1 MNQPFFYGNQGYSFE
16 RLPRK
21 LITIELNALSSLF
34 EKYVLF
40 EPLIIDKLSDIYI
53 DSFITNKINTTSTND
68 SVFIMDVSEFS
79 IKAIS
84 NDAKYNNKIIIP
96 NNGGD
101 SAETTTI
108 GHRSGKFNY
117 VASINPTTLSELNI
131 QLKTNNDGAIGG
143 AFGSDPDS
151 QAFVTFMFVA
161 RD

>member
-1 MNQPFFYGNQGYSFE
+1 MNQPFFFGNQGYSFE

-21 LITIELNALSSLF
+21 LITIELDATSNSF
-34 EKYVLF
+34 NRYVLF

-53 DSFITNKINTTSTND
+53 DSFITNKINATSSND

-96 NNGGD
+96 NNGADG
-101 SAETTTI
+101 AETTTI

-131 QLKTNNDGAIGG
+131 QLKSQDEGVIG
-143 AFGSDPDS
+143 DDVDS

>member
-1 MNQPFFYGNQGYSFE
+1 MNQPVFFGNQGYSFE

-21 LITIELNALSSLF
+21 LITIELDATSNSF
-34 EKYVLF
+34 NRYVLF

-53 DSFITNKINTTSTND
+53 DSFITNKINATSSND

-96 NNGGD
+96 NNGGNAQAD
-101 SAETTTI
+101 TTI

-131 QLKTNNDGAIGG
+131 QLKSHDEGAIGDD
-143 AFGSDPDS
+143 SDS
-151 QAFVTFMFVA
+151 QAFITFMFVA

>member
-21 LITIELNALSSLF
+21 LITIELNANSSAPTSF

-40 EPLIIDKLSDIYI
+40 EPLIIDKISDIYI

-84 NDAKYNNKIIIP
+84 NDALYNNKIIIP

-101 SAETTTI
+101 GAVTTTI

-131 QLKTNNDGAIGG
+131 QLKTNSNGAIGG
-143 AFGSDPDS
+143 SGS

>member
-1 MNQPFFYGNQGYSFE
+1 MNQPFFFGNQGYSFE

-21 LITIELNALSSLF
+21 LITIELDATSNSF
-34 EKYVLF
+34 NRYVLF

-53 DSFITNKINTTSTND
+53 DSFITNKINATSSND
-68 SVFIMDVSEFS
+68 SLFIMDVSEFS

-101 SAETTTI
+101 GAETTTI

-117 VASINPTTLSELNI
+117 VASINPTIISELNI
-131 QLKTNNDGAIGG
+131 QLKSQDEGAIG
-143 AFGSDPDS
+143 DDQVNS